1 LTLPILGHVAAILV
15 AEDNLLN
22 FELLRDVLVAKGHDV
37 KWSRDGVE
45 TLAEARTGNFDLVLL
60 DLHMP
65 KLGGIE
71 VLQELRS
78 DPASRTLPVLVV
90 SADAMAE
97 VEKEVMAA
105 GADGYISKPLEVR
118 ELAREVERRLQH

>member
-1 LTLPILGHVAAILV
+1 MAAILV
-15 AEDNLLN
+15 AEDNVLN

-37 KWSRDGVE
+37 KWSRDGQE
-45 TLAEARTGNFDLVLL
+45 TLTEARSGQFDLVLL

-65 KLGGIE
+65 KLGGIQ
-71 VLQELRS
+71 VLQELRA
-78 DPASRTLPVLVV
+78 DPASRSLPVLVV

-97 VEKEVMAA
+97 VESEVMAA

-118 ELAREVERRLQH
+118 VLAEEVERQLHR